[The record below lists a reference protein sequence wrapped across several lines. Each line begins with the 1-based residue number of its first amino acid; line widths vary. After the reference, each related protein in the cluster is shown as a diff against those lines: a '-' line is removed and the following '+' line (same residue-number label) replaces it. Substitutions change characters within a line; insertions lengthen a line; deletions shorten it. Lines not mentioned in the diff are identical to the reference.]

1 MKGAFIAMKNT
12 RFSFDDPRLPRE
24 EQLKRVRSVMR
35 RELTD
40 RQREILEAVYF
51 DGRTQA
57 ELAAERGLS
66 RSTVCRTLHRA
77 VERLQRFLRY

>member
-1 MKGAFIAMKNT
+1 MKNT